1 MSPNR
6 TIDEPIC
13 VQTESGDSVGFV
25 SEADARHLLKLQK
38 ATLHCDPKKRI
49 RAVTL
54 IANEAE
60 PLRGKSRAVAA
71 AGYTGHEKY
80 TYDEA
85 LPAAGHSIVML
96 KRAASNGSFV
106 RW

>member
-1 MSPNR
+1 
-6 TIDEPIC
+6 
-13 VQTESGDSVGFV
+13 VATEGGDIVGWIA
-25 SEADARHLLKLQK
+25 EDDARQLLKLQK
-38 ATLHCDPKKRI
+38 ATLVCRPGNKLRQI
-49 RAVTL
+49 VL